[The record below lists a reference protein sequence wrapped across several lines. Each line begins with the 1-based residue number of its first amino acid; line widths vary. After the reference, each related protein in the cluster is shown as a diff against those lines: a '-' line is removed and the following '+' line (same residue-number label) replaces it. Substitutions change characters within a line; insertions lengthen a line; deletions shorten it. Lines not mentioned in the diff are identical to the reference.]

1 MSIRL
6 LLVAG
11 AVLLTV
17 APALGQPAGQTPP
30 GTGQTQVHSASRQAA
45 PQTTPGTIIAAEDS
59 SQVRVE
65 TLLGMKVVNTAGE
78 EVGIVD
84 DIVFDKAGT
93 VSGLVVEAGGLMG
106 IGAKPIGVAWRDV
119 GSALTSNVIRV
130 SLTKDDID
138 RAPPFKVGN
147 EHSETLKP
155 QKPLGLVPLKSDE
168 PRR

>member
-1 MSIRL
+1 MSKRL

-11 AVLLTV
+11 AVLLTA
-17 APALGQPAGQTPP
+17 APALGQPAAQTPP
-30 GTGQTQVHSASRQAA
+30 GTGQAQAHAEGRQAA
-45 PQTTPGTIIAAEDS
+45 PGTIIAAEGS

-106 IGAKPIGVAWRDV
+106 IGTKPIGVAWRDV

-130 SLTKDDID
+130 SLTKEEID

-147 EHSETLKP
+147 ERSETLKP
-155 QKPLGLVPLKSDE
+155 QKPLGLVPLESDD